1 MKPIIVRKGFQGN
14 DEMTFEIGMKI
25 WLATVVI
32 LALIGFVNLLIKYC
46 K

>member
-1 MKPIIVRKGFQGN
+1 MKPIIARKDFQGN
-14 DEMTFEIGMKI
+14 DKMTFEIGMKI
-25 WLATVVI
+25 WLVTVII